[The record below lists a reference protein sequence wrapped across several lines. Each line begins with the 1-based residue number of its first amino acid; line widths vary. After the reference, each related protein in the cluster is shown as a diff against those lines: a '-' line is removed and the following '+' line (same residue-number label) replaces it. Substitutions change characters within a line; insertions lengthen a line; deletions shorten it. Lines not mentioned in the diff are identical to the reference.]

1 LLDQHLINDRI
12 LAVEY
17 SARQATNP
25 PRIQQPKIFF
35 YHLVTSSY
43 NKPPVNIKA
52 WRI

>member
-17 SARQATNP
+17 SARQATHP
-25 PRIQQPKIFF
+25 PRLKQPRICI
-35 YHLVTSSY
+35 YHHVTSSY
-43 NKPPVNIKA
+43 NKPPINIKA